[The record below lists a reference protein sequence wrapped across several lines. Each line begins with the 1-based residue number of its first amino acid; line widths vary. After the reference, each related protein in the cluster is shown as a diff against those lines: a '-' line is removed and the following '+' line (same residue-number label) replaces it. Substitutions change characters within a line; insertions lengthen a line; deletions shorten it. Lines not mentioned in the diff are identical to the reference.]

1 MVGVS
6 DIASTLLSK
15 AGTKGYYRE
24 LHPRERLQAVKDVAQ
39 FATTVVALSYLGAI
53 AYGGTV
59 DTDPFSSTFMD
70 VKLPNGKSFNLTGG
84 FSSYIRNIFQFAAGR
99 RDEDGQAKTTNRL
112 DIAGRFFRGK
122 TPPITSAGINAA
134 AGKDFMGKPT
144 TLASQAENVLLPISA
159 QGIVQEIR
167 RDGVLSLFTEGIPT
181 FLGFNIKDARDYQ
194 NANPLSNTPV
204 GKEAERVG
212 VDLSTLVLKDKT
224 NPDKKD
230 ETYNYSTI
238 GDPAFQM
245 AGQNITLPPEDKA
258 KYESILVD
266 IVEKAINLRIQ
277 DDDYRKADKAEQ
289 SRILKSIIEKSKD
302 DAKYEFEDKN
312 EKYQLVEP
320 FNQKKE
326 TSDSTTDNVM
336 DKVYQI
342 RNPKK

>member
-1 MVGVS
+1 
-6 DIASTLLSK
+6 
-15 AGTKGYYRE
+15 
-24 LHPRERLQAVKDVAQ
+24 
-39 FATTVVALSYLGAI
+39 
-53 AYGGTV
+53 
-59 DTDPFSSTFMD
+59 
-70 VKLPNGKSFNLTGG
+70 
-84 FSSYIRNIFQFAAGR
+84 
-99 RDEDGQAKTTNRL
+99 
-112 DIAGRFFRGK
+112 
-122 TPPITSAGINAA
+122 
-134 AGKDFMGKPT
+134 
-144 TLASQAENVLLPISA
+144 
-159 QGIVQEIR
+159 
-167 RDGVLSLFTEGIPT
+167 
-181 FLGFNIKDARDYQ
+181 
-194 NANPLSNTPV
+194 
-204 GKEAERVG
+204 
-212 VDLSTLVLKDKT
+212 
-224 NPDKKD
+224 
-230 ETYNYSTI
+230 
-238 GDPAFQM
+238 M

>member
-1 MVGVS
+1 MNDVFGGAYSRFVGQTFPKNN
-6 DIASTLLSK
+6 ST
-15 AGTKGYYRE
+15 
-24 LHPRERLQAVKDVAQ
+24 
-39 FATTVVALSYLGAI
+39 
-53 AYGGTV
+53 
-59 DTDPFSSTFMD
+59 
-70 VKLPNGKSFNLTGG
+70 
-84 FSSYIRNIFQFAAGR
+84 
-99 RDEDGQAKTTNRL
+99 
-112 DIAGRFFRGK
+112 
-122 TPPITSAGINAA
+122 
-134 AGKDFMGKPT
+134 
-144 TLASQAENVLLPISA
+144 
-159 QGIVQEIR
+159 
-167 RDGVLSLFTEGIPT
+167 
-181 FLGFNIKDARDYQ
+181 
-194 NANPLSNTPV
+194 NPLSNTPV

-238 GDPAFQM
+238 GDPSFQM
-245 AGQNITLPPEDKA
+245 AGQKITLPPEDKA

-277 DDDYRKADKAEQ
+277 DDDYKKADKAEQ

-342 RNPKK
+342 INPKK